1 MGALARFL
9 QSLRLLHWSRAALF
23 LGLIALACL
32 SRVLCIAHRRGRPGP
47 PLPDNTPGVPHA
59 RPDAP
64 HAPHD

>member
-32 SRVLCIAHRRGRPGP
+32 SRVLGIAHRRGRPGP
-47 PLPDNTPGVPHA
+47 PARQHA
-59 RPDAP
+59 RSSPCP
-64 HAPHD
+64 PHDD